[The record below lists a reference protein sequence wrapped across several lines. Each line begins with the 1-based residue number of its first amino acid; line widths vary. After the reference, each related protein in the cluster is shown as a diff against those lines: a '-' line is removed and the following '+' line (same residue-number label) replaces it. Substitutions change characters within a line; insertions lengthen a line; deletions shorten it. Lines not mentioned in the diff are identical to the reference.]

1 MSRACAA
8 SRSQINGGQRKP
20 VRKKRLQKPTAG
32 SGQTKQAGFEGPAQS
47 RMSEVWKGR
56 AAGFD
61 EQNAVPH
68 NPIERGYRSKVKDK
82 PTGA

>member
-1 MSRACAA
+1 
-8 SRSQINGGQRKP
+8 
-20 VRKKRLQKPTAG
+20 
-32 SGQTKQAGFEGPAQS
+32 
-47 RMSEVWKGR
+47 MSEVWKGR